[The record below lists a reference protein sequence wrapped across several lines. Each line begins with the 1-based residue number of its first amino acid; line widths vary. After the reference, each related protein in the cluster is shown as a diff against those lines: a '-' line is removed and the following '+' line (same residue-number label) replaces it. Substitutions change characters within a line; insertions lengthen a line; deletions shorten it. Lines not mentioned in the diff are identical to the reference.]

1 MCTSIAQDL
10 DFISSDEGQ
19 EECQKYFTSRKA
31 TLSHYA
37 SCTDLDIT
45 EDEGEGQDTNNVAAP
60 KHLTLETQLNR
71 SFVIGFSH
79 PQPQPTSLDYYQ
91 ILIDGEVKDVVKASE
106 KSLKAVVHG
115 YDFGKVHRISVKTVS
130 ANSKSSPEAACTMV
144 VGKDAP
150 LGPTNLRATRIRATS
165 AAITWMPSNTNFL
178 HTLCLNN
185 VEVRTVKQGVFRHTI
200 AGLAPNTVYKVTV
213 RAKNI
218 KAAPYVMDRNLSKQ
232 IDTLSQ
238 STTFTTLPQVKCGVK
253 WPYPFAPLPLPYIMQ
268 GLPDPP
274 VDVQV
279 EAGPNTG
286 TISVLW
292 LPVTII
298 DHGLSNGAP
307 VTGYAVYG
315 DGRKL
320 QDVDDSTAD
329 SAVILT
335 EKLSFKT
342 VTVRTRS
349 HDKQSGDSSPAVVPD
364 GLLGPETCDKES
376 KEEEKQEE
384 VKRSPLSSPDSDTE
398 LIEKL
403 HTHNIINGVARSR
416 ELIINYSGYPEMD
429 SDIGPSELSDIAEE
443 PEDELTDS
451 EDARSRQSTTP
462 KLQTGQTE
470 FSRTTAYKTPV
481 TNALNTW
488 KANKPEISSHFNTSQ
503 LPTKSLATAQ
513 LNPTTATNNNSNQKP
528 EQKNANS
535 SAGNTAVTN
544 NRNSTERMRIFV
556 GKLLLNIV
564 KRVLIFQRT
573 VVCL

>member
-45 EDEGEGQDTNNVAAP
+45 EDEAESQAETDHVPAP

-71 SFVIGFSH
+71 SFVIGWSH
-79 PQPQPTSLDYYQ
+79 PQPQPTSLDCYQ
-91 ILIDGEVKDVVKASE
+91 VLVDNEVKEVVKAGE
-106 KSLKAVVHG
+106 KLLKAVVHG
-115 YDFGKVHRISVKTVS
+115 YDFGAVHRISVRTVS
-130 ANSKSSPEAACTMV
+130 TKSKSSPEAACTMV

-232 IDTLSQ
+232 IDSLS
-238 STTFTTLPQVKCGVK
+238 SHLEIRTLP
-253 WPYPFAPLPLPYIMQ
+253 Q

-279 EAGPNTG
+279 EAGPEPG
-286 TISVLW
+286 TLSVLW

-298 DHGLSNGAP
+298 DQGLSNGAP

-315 DGRKL
+315 DGCKL
-320 QDVDDSTAD
+320 LNVEDSTAD
-329 SAVILT
+329 SALISAQ
-335 EKLSFKT
+335 KLSFKT

-349 HDKQSGDSSPAVVPD
+349 HDKSSGDSAPALVPE
-364 GLLGPETCDKES
+364 GLLGVKKEN
-376 KEEEKQEE
+376 EEKAEE
-384 VKRSPLSSPDSDTE
+384 VKRSPISSPDSDTE

-429 SDIGPSELSDIAEE
+429 SDIGPSELSDIAEVQE
-443 PEDELTDS
+443 
-451 EDARSRQSTTP
+451 
-462 KLQTGQTE
+462 
-470 FSRTTAYKTPV
+470 
-481 TNALNTW
+481 
-488 KANKPEISSHFNTSQ
+488 KPTH
-503 LPTKSLATAQ
+503 
-513 LNPTTATNNNSNQKP
+513 
-528 EQKNANS
+528 
-535 SAGNTAVTN
+535 
-544 NRNSTERMRIFV
+544 
-556 GKLLLNIV
+556 
-564 KRVLIFQRT
+564 
-573 VVCL
+573 